1 MEHITVKEIT
11 EAAGGR
17 LLAGDPSALVTEISI
32 DSREA
37 GKGCLFVPLIGEKND
52 AHRFIMTALAQGT
65 AAVFTSEHEETS
77 EEVEESRWAGS

>member
-32 DSREA
+32 DSREPV
-37 GKGCLFVPLIGEKND
+37 KGCLF
-52 AHRFIMTALAQGT
+52 F
-65 AAVFTSEHEETS
+65 
-77 EEVEESRWAGS
+77 

>member
-37 GKGCLFVPLIGEKND
+37 GKGCLFVPLIGEKKRRPPVYYD
-52 AHRFIMTALAQGT
+52 
-65 AAVFTSEHEETS
+65 SP
-77 EEVEESRWAGS
+77 GSGDCGSIYL